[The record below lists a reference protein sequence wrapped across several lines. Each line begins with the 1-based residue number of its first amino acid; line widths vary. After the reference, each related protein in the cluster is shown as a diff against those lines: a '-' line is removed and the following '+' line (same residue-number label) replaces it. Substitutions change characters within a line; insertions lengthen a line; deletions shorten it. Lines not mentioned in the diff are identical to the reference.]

1 MKKNFK
7 GLGVKESEIMPSEY
21 GIKLFLILSYVILF
35 ILCASSCMSDRT
47 ALQRVLTKQPLFDT
61 VGTVYTS
68 LHPCNPI
75 TIVHHSDTSYLHD
88 TSTVY
93 KVDTVGNYIHDT
105 TVRYIRTVQR
115 IHDRDTIVDGQQN
128 SILKSQIEGY
138 KQQIAT
144 LNGAILTK
152 DLQIT
157 KEHSRGNEAW
167 TFLGLLI
174 AAIIISFVFVILKPK
189 I

>member
-1 MKKNFK
+1 MKKS
-7 GLGVKESEIMPSEY
+7 LREIN
-21 GIKLFLILSYVILF
+21 LFDYALTAMVILSF
-35 ILCASSCMSDRT
+35 FGSCMSDRT

-115 IHDRDTIVDGQQN
+115 IHDRDTIVDGQQIA
-128 SILKSQIEGY
+128 ILKSQIEQY
-138 KQQIAT
+138 KQQVAA
-144 LNGAILTK
+144 LNQSVTDARLSTV
-152 DLQIT
+152 Q
-157 KEHSRGNEAW
+157 EHSRGNHW
-167 TFLGLLI
+167 QLLFWLLI
-174 AAIIISFVFVILKPK
+174 AALISFAVILVILKPK
-189 I
+189 L